1 MFCCFR
7 RDIPWTPK
15 QHKRLMMVKHPLR
28 PAVILFKFVDNN
40 GVNIGLFTQAC
51 NMRQLTLFIF
61 ARIQDD
67 LLVEIICMLCQE
79 MQECVENRRWRTV
92 LTNGDTK
99 RNCVRLP

>member
-1 MFCCFR
+1 
-7 RDIPWTPK
+7 
-15 QHKRLMMVKHPLR
+15 
-28 PAVILFKFVDNN
+28 
-40 GVNIGLFTQAC
+40 
-51 NMRQLTLFIF
+51 MRQLTLFIF